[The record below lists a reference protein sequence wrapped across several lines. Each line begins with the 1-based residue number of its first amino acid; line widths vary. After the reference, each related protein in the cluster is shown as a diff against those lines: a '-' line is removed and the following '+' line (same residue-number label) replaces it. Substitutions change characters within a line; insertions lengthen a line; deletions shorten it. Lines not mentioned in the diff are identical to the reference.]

1 MPEVPQ
7 NHGALTMSKQQNFS
21 KLFNLVV
28 EVEVSG
34 GENLLAVENAKAQRD
49 LCKIL
54 HGDTETLHLVKRAIA
69 YAEKAS
75 V

>member
-1 MPEVPQ
+1 MKTKQE
-7 NHGALTMSKQQNFS
+7 NFAL
-21 KLFNLVV
+21 LFNLTV
-28 EVEVSG
+28 EVEES
-34 GENLLAVENAKAQRD
+34 EDDDCLAVETAKAQRD

-54 HGDTETLHLVKRAIA
+54 HGDTETLRLVKRAIA